1 MDLHIL
7 KKKSAFYRDISNI
20 DLDRWWFL
28 SHSIALRLMLR
39 RINFLANFTSTETI
53 SNAWREHL
61 NLYLKSNSVRL
72 LWRDEYRTWS
82 ANLDCSIEKNFKDDV
97 HNDKKEMPNCCSHLF
112 SIMHVIFRKSS
123 QLTSSYLSLKKMK
136 NNLLNC
142 NIFYTSFN
150 LCAKKRLILQHTC
163 GMVSQVCSKLSKRV

>member
-28 SHSIALRLMLR
+28 SHSIALRLMLG

-112 SIMHVIFRKSS
+112 SIMHVIFQKSS
-123 QLTSSYLSLKKMK
+123 QLTSSHFFCFSFEKKMK

-150 LCAKKRLILQHTC
+150 LCAKKTYSTTYLWDGVASMQ
-163 GMVSQVCSKLSKRV
+163 